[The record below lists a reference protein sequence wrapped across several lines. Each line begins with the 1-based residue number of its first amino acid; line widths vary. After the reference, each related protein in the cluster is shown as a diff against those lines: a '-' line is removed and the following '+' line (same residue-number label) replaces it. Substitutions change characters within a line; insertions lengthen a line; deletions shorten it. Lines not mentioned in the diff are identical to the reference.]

1 MPVERVSRITFL
13 HWAGPSGQVNFDA
26 WGGEGRPLWA
36 EQVFEG
42 SDAVQCSATQKLGRC
57 NKTVRTIQKARAIL
71 ERLPGLWNNTPRPGN
86 PGTAGKQPKTKPTH
100 AQIKQ
105 I

>member
-1 MPVERVSRITFL
+1 ML
-13 HWAGPSGQVNFDA
+13 GAGR
-26 WGGEGRPLWA
+26 GRPLRA

-42 SDAVQCSATQKLGRC
+42 RDAVQCSAAQKLGRC
-57 NKTVRTIQKARAIL
+57 NRTVRTIQGAAANL
-71 ERLPGLWNNTPRPGN
+71 ERLPGLWKNTAGAGN
-86 PGTAGKQPKTKPTH
+86 PGAAGKQPETKPTH